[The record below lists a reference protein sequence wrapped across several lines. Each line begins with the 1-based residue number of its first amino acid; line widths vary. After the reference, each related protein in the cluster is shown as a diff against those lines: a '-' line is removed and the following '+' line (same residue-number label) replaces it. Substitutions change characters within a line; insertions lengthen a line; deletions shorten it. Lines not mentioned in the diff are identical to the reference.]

1 MNQRP
6 RLSGNTPGVCGVLE
20 GLANLICRPC
30 RALQGLAYLSYLSI
44 FHDWPCFSLSS
55 LHQWTRVDTGNHSF
69 SRAISCHVVPS
80 YQTAIPQIEAHC
92 SVLRNLRSVRSCLPN
107 SGWCW
112 LCWHLSR
119 CGLLGELGKLGKLN
133 YSTTLPGEVGAM
145 YQCRLNRKLLQPS
158 NAHTNGERER
168 ETHMLVYVNIILC
181 IKYIYI

>member
-1 MNQRP
+1 
-6 RLSGNTPGVCGVLE
+6 LHTYH
-20 GLANLICRPC
+20 I
-30 RALQGLAYLSYLSI
+30 LAYFMIGRVSVSVPFTNGPESTQATILS
-44 FHDWPCFSLSS
+44 
-55 LHQWTRVDTGNHSF
+55 
-69 SRAISCHVVPS
+69 VVPFR
-80 YQTAIPQIEAHC
+80 AM
-92 SVLRNLRSVRSCLPN
+92 SCLRTKPPFHRLRHIVQCFGTLDL
-107 SGWCW
+107 SDLAFQTVEWCW

-181 IKYIYI
+181 IKYIYNIYYCFLFIIWYN

>member
-107 SGWCW
+107 SGMVLTVLTLVALWP
-112 LCWHLSR
+112 SGR
-119 CGLLGELGKLGKLN
+119 TRKTGKTQLLNHIAGRSWSDVSISFE
-133 YSTTLPGEVGAM
+133 
-145 YQCRLNRKLLQPS
+145 
-158 NAHTNGERER
+158 
-168 ETHMLVYVNIILC
+168 
-181 IKYIYI
+181 